1 MTQYRRYAVY
11 YTPPPG
17 PFADFGASWL
27 GWDVAEG
34 RLVPQPDLPGL
45 DLPAL
50 TAEPRKY
57 GFHATLKAPFRLADG
72 RLPGDLAGAL
82 RDLAAGLPPVALPGL
97 RLARLG
103 RFFALVPDGNIIPLH
118 DLAAA
123 LVTGLDPWRAPL
135 SVAEIARRRPDRLT
149 ERQRDYLNR
158 WGYPYVLDEFQFHMT
173 LSGPLDDLVSDR
185 FEQALGPHLGVI
197 PNPLIIAAVSLMGES
212 EDGRFHLIETVPL
225 LAAS

>member
-34 RLVPQPDLPGL
+34 RPVPQPDLPGL

-57 GFHATLKAPFRLADG
+57 GFHATLKAPFRLAAG
-72 RLPGDLAGAL
+72 RQPGDLAGAL
-82 RDLAAGLPPVALPGL
+82 HDLAADLPPVTLPGL

-103 RFFALVPDGNIIPLH
+103 RFFALVPDGKVVALQ

-123 LVTGLDPWRAPL
+123 LVIGLDPWRPPL
-135 SVAEIARRRPDRLT
+135 SDAEIARRRPDTLT
-149 ERQRDYLNR
+149 GRQRDYLNK

-173 LSGPLDDLVSDR
+173 LSGPLDDLIADR
-185 FEQALGPHLGVI
+185 FEQVLGPRLDVV
-197 PNPLIIAAVSLMGES
+197 PNPLVINAVSLMGEA
-212 EDGRFHLIETVPL
+212 EDGRFHLIERVAL
-225 LAAS
+225 RAAT